1 MNNSGS
7 LLCCSYY
14 GWELEG
20 VHKRLYKIPWHCYQK
35 ESYPFHLMEADAEW
49 QGDAKAMLGAVAFNA
64 AAVIEEI
71 LQTWLYEETDMR
83 RDVVLDADTHGG
95 GPLER
100 YAELFLLAVGVY
112 VIYKVIHIES
122 AVYRLF

>member
-1 MNNSGS
+1 MILIPENKIAHD
-7 LLCCSYY
+7 SYIRIV
-14 GWELEG
+14 GLFLATNG
-20 VHKRLYKIPWHCYQK
+20 ISIFQTD
-35 ESYPFHLMEADAEW
+35 ADW
-49 QGDAKAMLGAVAFNA
+49 QGEVKRMLSAVALNVV
-64 AAVIEEI
+64 AVVEEI
-71 LQTWLYEETDMR
+71 LQTWLYVETDVR

>member
-1 MNNSGS
+1 
-7 LLCCSYY
+7 
-14 GWELEG
+14 
-20 VHKRLYKIPWHCYQK
+20 
-35 ESYPFHLMEADAEW
+35 
-49 QGDAKAMLGAVAFNA
+49 MLRAIALNV
-64 AAVIEEI
+64 AAVVEEI
-71 LQTWLYEETDMR
+71 LQTRLYVEAYVR

>member
-1 MNNSGS
+1 
-7 LLCCSYY
+7 
-14 GWELEG
+14 
-20 VHKRLYKIPWHCYQK
+20 
-35 ESYPFHLMEADAEW
+35 MEADAEW
-49 QGDAKAMLGAVAFNA
+49 QGEVKRMLSAVALNVA
-64 AAVIEEI
+64 TVVEEI
-71 LQTWLYEETDMR
+71 LQTRLYVETDVR
-83 RDVVLDADTHGG
+83 RDVVLDANTHGG

>member
-1 MNNSGS
+1 MNNFGS

-35 ESYPFHLMEADAEW
+35 ESYPFHLMETDAEW
-49 QGDAKAMLGAVAFNA
+49 QGDAKAMLRAIAFNA

-71 LQTWLYEETDMR
+71 LQTWLYVEAYVR
-83 RDVVLDADTHGG
+83 RDVVLDADTYGS

-100 YAELFLLAVGVY
+100 YAEFFLLAVGVY
-112 VIYKVIHIES
+112 VIYKVIYIES

>member
-1 MNNSGS
+1 MYLISDIVPPSGNALLGGAMNNSGS

-35 ESYPFHLMEADAEW
+35 ESYPFHLMEADADR
-49 QGDAKAMLGAVAFNA
+49 QGDAKAMLSAIAFNA

-71 LQTWLYEETDMR
+71 LQTWL
-83 RDVVLDADTHGG
+83 
-95 GPLER
+95 
-100 YAELFLLAVGVY
+100 
-112 VIYKVIHIES
+112 
-122 AVYRLF
+122 

>member
-1 MNNSGS
+1 MLRVRDWLWWIILIPENKIAHD
-7 LLCCSYY
+7 SYIRIV
-14 GWELEG
+14 GLFLATNG
-20 VHKRLYKIPWHCYQK
+20 ISIFQ
-35 ESYPFHLMEADAEW
+35 ADAEW
-49 QGDAKAMLGAVAFNA
+49 QGDAKAMLRAIAFNA

-71 LQTWLYEETDMR
+71 LQAWLYVEADVR

-122 AVYRLF
+122 AVYGLF

>member
-1 MNNSGS
+1 MILIPENKIAHD
-7 LLCCSYY
+7 SYIRIV
-14 GWELEG
+14 GLFLATNG
-20 VHKRLYKIPWHCYQK
+20 ISIFQ
-35 ESYPFHLMEADAEW
+35 ADAEW
-49 QGDAKAMLGAVAFNA
+49 QGDAKAMLRAIAFNA

-71 LQTWLYEETDMR
+71 LQAWLYVEADVR

-122 AVYRLF
+122 AVYGLF

>member
-1 MNNSGS
+1 
-7 LLCCSYY
+7 
-14 GWELEG
+14 
-20 VHKRLYKIPWHCYQK
+20 
-35 ESYPFHLMEADAEW
+35 MEADAEW
-49 QGDAKAMLGAVAFNA
+49 QGDAKAMLRAIALDA
-64 AAVIEEI
+64 AAVVEEI
-71 LQTWLYEETDMR
+71 LQTRLYVEAYVR
-83 RDVVLDADTHGG
+83 RDVVLDANTHGG

>member
-49 QGDAKAMLGAVAFNA
+49 EGDVEAMLGAVAFNA

-71 LQTWLYEETDMR
+71 LQTWFQIEADMR
-83 RDVVLDADTHGG
+83 RDVVLNANTDGG
-95 GPLER
+95 
-100 YAELFLLAVGVY
+100 
-112 VIYKVIHIES
+112 
-122 AVYRLF
+122 

>member
-1 MNNSGS
+1 
-7 LLCCSYY
+7 
-14 GWELEG
+14 
-20 VHKRLYKIPWHCYQK
+20 
-35 ESYPFHLMEADAEW
+35 MEADAER
-49 QGDAKAMLGAVAFNA
+49 QGNAKAMLRAIALNA
-64 AAVIEEI
+64 AAVVEEI
-71 LQTWLYEETDMR
+71 LQTWLYVEAYVR